1 MNVKNLGLES
11 PAVGVPDPVCPGES
25 ERLAEELE
33 TLRKE
38 NAGLQ
43 IQLKKINRQFSLQQK
58 DMVRLE
64 KIFATRDRLASVLK
78 EEQSKQE
85 KYLNMM
91 LESSPNII
99 IFLDADER
107 FAYCTNAFLAL
118 AGIQNFGLIDGRHY
132 SEVFERFHNDTFLRH
147 VKNQISR
154 AVEEHQSVRAEET
167 IDLDGSGQPRKY
179 NTNTTA
185 MRNDAGM
192 VEGIMILFHDV
203 TDTLRAKEAAEAAN
217 RAKSEFL
224 ASMSHEIRT
233 PLNAVNGLAELELRK
248 DLPQETLSNLE
259 KIYGSGVTLLNI
271 INDILDI
278 SKIESGRFELLP
290 VDYETSSVISD
301 TVSMNIVRIGS
312 KPIAFKLELDEN
324 LPNRL
329 YGDELRVKQILN
341 NLLSNA
347 IKYTPKGAVTLD
359 ISCEREGGDC
369 WLLCSV
375 KDSGIG
381 ISQENIAKLFS
392 DYQQVDMQSHRTI
405 EGTGLGLS
413 ICKRLV
419 EMMDGAITVESEYGK
434 GSVFSVRIRQ
444 KITDPQPIGRE
455 NTHNLKAFRFLE
467 RQSRRVKNIDYVS
480 MPYGKVLIVDDVQTN
495 LDVAKGM
502 MMAYDLTIHC
512 VASGRQAIELVRDEE
527 TRYDVIFMD
536 HMMPEMDGIEAVRI
550 IRQEI
555 GSEYARTVPI
565 VALTANA
572 IIGNDKLFLDNGF
585 QAFLT
590 KPIDVIRLDSVLH
603 KWIRDRQSPDVIRSA
618 EAQSGKGSEKTGR
631 ADRSELLSG
640 LIQKTRIR
648 GVDFSSGMRRFNN
661 NPNVYLRV
669 LHSFVQNMPRLLDEL
684 RDVSERSLAEYA
696 IKVHGVKGSCYG
708 ISADEAGRMAEAL
721 EVAAKTG
728 DFARVMAG
736 NGVFIQTAEELL
748 PQFEA
753 LLAGANAIE
762 SAENKDTA
770 PAPDTELLAQMLE
783 ASKDYDID
791 AMQQVME
798 QLEQYHYES
807 GNDLVEWLKEQVTNF
822 GYDQIQERL
831 EAQSIPTP

>member
-1 MNVKNLGLES
+1 MNRINVETSAAADAARRGETGE
-11 PAVGVPDPVCPGES
+11 PAG
-25 ERLAEELE
+25 LAEELE
-33 TLRKE
+33 ALRKE

-43 IQLKKINRQFSLQQK
+43 TQLRKVNRQFSLQQK
-58 DMVRLE
+58 DVARFE
-64 KIFATRDRLASVLK
+64 KISATRDRLASVLK
-78 EEQSKQE
+78 DEQSKQE
-85 KYLNMM
+85 KFLNMM
-91 LESSPNII
+91 LGNSSNII
-99 IFLDADER
+99 ILLDDDGR
-107 FAYCTNAFLAL
+107 FAYCTDTFLTL

-132 SEVFERFHNDTFLRH
+132 SEVFGRFHNDVFLKH
-147 VKNQISR
+147 VESQISK
-154 AVEEHQSVRAEET
+154 AVAEHQTILTEEAL
-167 IDLDGSGQPRKY
+167 DLSGSGQQTRVY

-185 MRNDAGM
+185 MRNEEGV
-192 VEGIMILFHDV
+192 VEGIMMLFHDI
-203 TDTLRAKEAAEAAN
+203 TETLRAKEAAEAAN

-248 DLPQETLSNLE
+248 DLPQETLANLE

-290 VDYETSSVISD
+290 IDYETSSIISD

-312 KPIAFKLELDEN
+312 KPIVFKLELDEN

-347 IKYTPKGAVTLD
+347 IKYTPEGVVALD
-359 ISCEREGGDC
+359 ISCERSGGDC
-369 WLLCSV
+369 WLICSV

-381 ISQENIAKLFS
+381 ISKENIAKLFS

-419 EMMDGAITVESEYGK
+419 EMMEGTIHVESEYGK
-434 GSVFSVRIRQ
+434 GSVFTVRLKQ
-444 KITDPQPIGRE
+444 MTVDPKPIGPE
-455 NTHNLKAFRFLE
+455 NTDNLKNFRFLE

-512 VASGRQAIELVRDEE
+512 VTSGRQAIELVRDAEV
-527 TRYDVIFMD
+527 RYDIIFMD

-550 IRQEI
+550 IRQEV
-555 GSEYARTVPI
+555 GSDYAKTVPI

-572 IIGNDKLFLDNGF
+572 IIGNDKLFLENGF
-585 QAFLT
+585 QAFLS
-590 KPIDVIRLDSVLH
+590 KPIDVIRLDAVLH
-603 KWIRDRQSPDVIRSA
+603 RWIRDRQSPDTLQKA
-618 EAQSGKGSEKTGR
+618 ETEAQAPKGAGKAER
-631 ADRSELLSG
+631 LELLSNM
-640 LIQKTRIR
+640 LQKNRVK

-661 NPNVYLRV
+661 NPDVYLRV
-669 LHSFVQNMPRLLDEL
+669 IRSFIQNMPRLLDEL
-684 RDVSERSLAEYA
+684 RDVTESSLAKYA
-696 IKVHGVKGSCYG
+696 ITVHGVKGSCYG
-708 ISADEAGRMAEAL
+708 ISADEAGKMAEAL

-728 DFARVMAG
+728 DFPRVMAG
-736 NGVFIQTAEELL
+736 NNTFIQTAEALL

-753 LLAGANAIE
+753 LLKSADAVKTAESRNAA
-762 SAENKDTA
+762 S
-770 PAPDTELLAQMLE
+770 APDPELLTQMLE

-798 QLEQYHYES
+798 QLEQYSYES
-807 GNDLVEWLKEQVTNF
+807 GNDLIEWLKEQVTNF
-822 GYDQIQERL
+822 GYDQIQEKL
-831 EAQSIPTP
+831 ESQLIPAP